1 MVLKSLDLRF
11 VYKAAAM
18 ILSIKSPD
26 AMPLDRSATADR
38 LSPCPNSL
46 FAIARHPG
54 RRSTSSQVVL
64 AGTQFHDRSAVD
76 QDLYA
81 RRHAHPQ
88 STICAV
94 KNPSTVRRTHVDA
107 YLALQAADRHDDAGI
122 GDVRPIGGGLPLQ
135 AAVSGSG
142 KYAENRK
149 GRR

>member
-54 RRSTSSQVVL
+54 RRSTSSQVAL
-64 AGTQFHDRSAVD
+64 AGTQFHDRLAVD
-76 QDLYA
+76 QNLYA
-81 RRHAHPQ
+81 RRHAHR
-88 STICAV
+88 SLLFV
-94 KNPSTVRRTHVDA
+94 PSRIRVPSG
-107 YLALQAADRHDDAGI
+107 ALTLM
-122 GDVRPIGGGLPLQ
+122 PISLCRLPT
-135 AAVSGSG
+135 GTTTG
-142 KYAENRK
+142 NW
-149 GRR
+149 

>member
-54 RRSTSSQVVL
+54 RRSTSSQVAL

-76 QDLYA
+76 QTSWATAVVANADAKAVPVISRDHIMVLYI
-81 RRHAHPQ
+81 
-88 STICAV
+88 ICFI
-94 KNPSTVRRTHVDA
+94 R
-107 YLALQAADRHDDAGI
+107 YL
-122 GDVRPIGGGLPLQ
+122 
-135 AAVSGSG
+135 VS
-142 KYAENRK
+142 
-149 GRR
+149 